1 MVSPSSLPLS
11 PAPSAVLQEGVRK
24 REVLAWAG
32 YDFAN
37 SGYVTVVITAV
48 FNAYFVGVVAGK
60 ADWATFAWTVALA
73 VSNLSVTLLM
83 PALGAWADRH
93 AAKKRLLAFAT
104 LGCVVSTAAMY
115 FCGAGD
121 VALAMLLVALSNFCY
136 AVGEAVAAA
145 FLPELARP
153 GSLGQISGWAW
164 GLGFFGG
171 MLSLG
176 LCLVWV
182 LSAPSRGQTGAQA
195 VPVTLLIVAVLFG
208 LSSLPTF
215 LLLRERSAA
224 RRGGESQAF
233 RQVMKTLS
241 QARSFPDFWRLLACG
256 MAYFAG
262 ISVVI
267 ALSAIYA
274 DQVMGFTQE
283 RTMMLI
289 FLVNIAAALG
299 AFAFGHLQDRLG
311 HKRALAITLWGWLL
325 MGLMTAFAPGP
336 GLFWVAAVLAGLCMG
351 SSQSCGRAL
360 AAYLIPPG
368 QLAEFFGLWTL
379 ATRLSAVIGPLV
391 YGAITWATQGN
402 HRAAILVTGVSFAL
416 GLWLLRG
423 IDVERGHAQAQRA
436 ARELSG
442 SS

>member
-1 MVSPSSLPLS
+1 MTASDSNRPGL
-11 PAPSAVLQEGVRK
+11 LQPGVRR
-24 REVLAWAG
+24 REVMAWAG

-48 FNAYFVGVVAGK
+48 FNAYFVGVVAGN
-60 ADWATFAWTVALA
+60 ADWATFAWTLALA
-73 VSNLSVTLLM
+73 VSNLLVTLIM

-93 AAKKRLLAFAT
+93 AAKKRLLALAT
-104 LGCVVSTAAMY
+104 AGCVVSTSALY

-121 VALAMLLVALSNFCY
+121 VALAMGLVAFSNLCF

-153 GSLGQISGWAW
+153 ASLGQISGWAW
-164 GLGFFGG
+164 GFGFFGG

-176 LCLVWV
+176 LGLAWV
-182 LSAPSRGQTGAQA
+182 LSAPSRGQTGAEA
-195 VPVTLLIVAVLFG
+195 VPTTMLIVAVLFG

-215 LLLRERSAA
+215 LLLRERSQA
-224 RRGGESQAF
+224 RTGGEAHAL
-233 RQVMKTLS
+233 RQVMATLS
-241 QARSFPDFWRLLACG
+241 RARAFPDFWRLLACG
-256 MAYFAG
+256 TAYFAG

-267 ALSAIYA
+267 AISAIYA
-274 DQVMGFTQE
+274 EQAMGFSREQ
-283 RTMMLI
+283 TMMLI

-299 AFAFGHLQDRLG
+299 AFVFGHVQDRLG
-311 HKRALAITLWGWLL
+311 HKRTLAITLWGWLV
-325 MGLMTAFAPGP
+325 MGLMAAFAQSPA
-336 GLFWVAAVLAGLCMG
+336 LFWCAAVLAGLCMG

-391 YGAITWATQGN
+391 YGGITWMTQGN
-402 HRAAILVTGVSFAL
+402 HRAAILVTGLSFVL

-423 IDVERGHAQAQRA
+423 IDVERGHAQALRA
-436 ARELSG
+436 ARELS
-442 SS
+442 S